1 MRIKKQFR
9 NLKKGARKV
18 FVGMLILS
26 ILSTA
31 TGIGSIFVY
40 ADEHDHIFAVTADSN
55 GDGTHTYYCE
65 VDGCDEEK
73 TESCSFG
80 DDGICPVCGYQEE
93 ESQEE
98 SSEHVHSFGDW
109 IYDGTDYH
117 YRECECGERETESC
131 SYDSYLTNYNG
142 THLKRCKTCGNS
154 VDEPCTFSD
163 PVVSEDGSTVTVTCI
178 YCGYSETSENEDY
191 VPSEDVEEEK
201 TILYDTSEADEGSV
215 YQFDDFFAS
224 DAKIAAVTG
233 LKYNFEEQELLVN
246 AVDSVSADTLPGVT
260 GVSGIIYGTKYSGAA
275 SGQVGHTG
283 KDAGTYTVTMALT
296 YTYKPVKEAEETE
309 ETEKTEEKT
318 YSCSRSIDVEIA
330 PVYVDDITIKP
341 EETDFILIPKEY
353 DKDPLCKLYVGEN
366 VIPEE
371 AYTLEEP
378 TGSTRPFK
386 AGETITYL
394 IDSKQ
399 QNPNFS
405 FHIERTVNVN
415 PVQLTFNG
423 EAELK
428 PAYRGG
434 VEIAPPSG
442 YTIGWSKDSC
452 SSDKIKYT
460 TLGTH
465 DLTVFVR
472 NTETEKVMSQDFQ
485 LYITEEEIVDD
496 FIKSYPEFEESVT
509 LTGSAIDLMK
519 TAPEL
524 NTEYI
529 EEKNYY
535 DVSYGFVNT
544 ATGSPTYGKSPQ
556 GTDKGVYEF
565 EFIIV
570 VVKKSGDDPIVMNTG
585 HSYSTRVLKSLT
597 HSDINFTAQ
606 AADYQSL
613 DSLIPA
619 EDFYLVKDKDATLQK
634 DTHYT
639 VSVDKEEPFYET
651 GTEITINYTGI
662 ADAAGAHG
670 AYYTE
675 ETQKTVKV
683 SPVTI
688 LFNGE
693 EQKDKYEDAVT
704 FTAEGYTISDAPDGV
719 FNTEYVYS
727 TSCSNLTVPLYFKK
741 DGTSRIVKQSVEKLN
756 IGKAADIVVLYDG
769 DSELKSF
776 YYDSVRISAKGFD
789 VAPDDGKNNF
799 RGAYPLDYDASKNMQ
814 PVDDFVLIFKDKET
828 GLEYKKTISGVNLYE
843 TPEIDIL
850 YNGEELKDWYNDDV
864 TVTADGYTVSDE
876 ADAGFGK
883 SYKMTGEGT
892 VSKKLYFKDAQ
903 GVTEAMVVVSIDR
916 TKPTGSVSLEK
927 NTSDSFMTKDSV
939 LAYYNSTKSGTVTSS
954 DDLSGVDYVQYYVSD
969 TFYASEE
976 EVTTAISEKSGKWRS
991 YSKNSRPALVKNK
1004 SNYFYVLIHDKA
1016 GNVAAISLGNII
1028 CDTIA
1033 PRLTTVEIV
1042 PGKEEG
1048 ATTVAVA
1055 GKDTQS
1061 GVNRFKF
1068 IYREKKEGKNEAPS
1082 KKEIF
1087 DNGEYIATQTE
1098 AEQIAAASY
1107 DLKGLDPEKTYL
1119 FYLIAVDR
1127 AGNISEIK
1135 TEEVEGQSVIPAA
1148 EEEEQEAA
1156 GAGGLAPAPSGI
1168 AGSGTGEGGSGSSGQ
1183 GSGQG
1188 GSGQGG
1194 QGGSGSSGSGSSG
1207 SSGGS
1212 SGEGSQSEINR
1223 DPYIADATGSTRI
1236 GENETSGW
1244 NKISSEVK
1252 KADDGALIEVEM
1264 SGTPN
1269 VSGQLFD
1276 SMKDKNVQV
1285 NLRMAGDLEWQIKG
1299 SNVSSVVGD
1308 RDMGVRIGSRNI
1320 PAQVIN
1326 EVAGSYPHVEFS
1338 GNHQGD
1344 LGFEAT
1350 IAVPVGESNKGM
1362 VATLYS
1368 YDPDTKEMVASGNIT
1383 VDEKGYARF
1392 PVTKSGDCTVVITP
1406 EGMLT
1411 AADQMNGISGVLT
1424 AEDED
1429 EDLTQESSKIRFTD
1443 IFTLRGSTRAWL
1455 FIVAFM
1461 SAAICLLILFLPALQ
1476 LPNSDDKG
1484 DYL

>member
-1 MRIKKQFR
+1 
-9 NLKKGARKV
+9 
-18 FVGMLILS
+18 MLILS

-40 ADEHDHIFAVTADSN
+40 ADEHDHIYGVTADSN
-55 GDGTHTYYCE
+55 GDGTHTYHCE

-80 DDGICPVCGYQEE
+80 DDGICPVCGYEKEE
-93 ESQEE
+93 GSDE
-98 SSEHVHSFGDW
+98 SSDHVHSFGDW

-131 SYDSYLTNYNG
+131 TYDSYLTNYNG
-142 THLKRCKTCGNS
+142 THLKRCTTCGNS
-154 VDEPCTFSD
+154 VDESCTFSD
-163 PVVSEDGSTVTVTCI
+163 PVVSEDGTTVTVTCI
-178 YCGYSETSENEDY
+178 YCGYSETSENTDY
-191 VPSEDVEEEK
+191 VPAEDVEEEK
-201 TILYDTSEADEGSV
+201 TILNDTSEADEGSV
-215 YQFDDFFAS
+215 YQFDDFFSS
-224 DAKIAAVTG
+224 DARIAAATS
-233 LKYNFEEQELLVN
+233 LKYNFKEQELLVN

-260 GVSGIIYGTKYSGAA
+260 TVSGITYAAKYSGSP
-275 SGQVGHTG
+275 SGQLGHTG
-283 KDAGTYTVTMALT
+283 TDAGLYTVTCSLT
-296 YTYKPVKEAEETE
+296 YTYKDPEAAEGTQEA
-309 ETEKTEEKT
+309 EEKT

-341 EETDFILIPKEY
+341 EETNLILIPKEY

-394 IDSKQ
+394 IDSKEK
-399 QNPNFS
+399 NPNFS

-415 PVQLTFNG
+415 PVDLTFNG
-423 EAELK
+423 DTELK

-442 YTIGWSKDSC
+442 YTIGWNKDSC
-452 SSDKIKYT
+452 SLEKIKYT

-496 FIKSYPEFEESVT
+496 FIKSYPEFEEQVV
-509 LTGSAIDLMK
+509 LTGSTVDLMK
-519 TAPEL
+519 TAPLL

-535 DVSYGFVNT
+535 DVSYGFVNS
-544 ATGSPTYGKSPQ
+544 ATGAPTYGKSPQ
-556 GTDKGVYEF
+556 GTDKGVYNF

-585 HSYSTRVLKSLT
+585 HSYSAKVLKSLT

-613 DSLIPA
+613 EPSIPT
-619 EDFYLVKDKDATLQK
+619 EDFYLVKDKDAILQK

-639 VSVDKEEPFYET
+639 ASVDKEEPYYET
-651 GTEITINYTGI
+651 GSEITITYTGL

-670 AYYTE
+670 AYYVE
-675 ETQKTVKV
+675 ETQQTVKV
-683 SPVTI
+683 SPVTV

-693 EQKDKYEDAVT
+693 EQKEKYEDAVT
-704 FTAEGYTISDAPDGV
+704 FTAEGYTISDAPDGT
-719 FNTEYVYS
+719 FNTEFVYS

-741 DGTSRIVKQSVEKLN
+741 DGTSRIVMQNIEKLN

-769 DSELKSF
+769 DSELKPF

-789 VAPDDGKNNF
+789 VAPDDGKENF
-799 RGAYPLDYDASKNMQ
+799 KGAYPLDYDENKNMQ
-814 PVDDFVLIFKDKET
+814 PVDDFVLIFRDKET
-828 GLEYKKTISGVNLYE
+828 GLDYKKTISGVNLYE

-864 TVTADGYTVSDE
+864 IITAEGYTVSDE

-892 VSKKLYFKDAQ
+892 VSKKLYFKDAK
-903 GVTEAMVVVSIDR
+903 GVVETMVVVSIDR
-916 TKPTGSVSLEK
+916 TGPTGSVSLEK

-939 LAYYNSTKSGTVTSS
+939 LAYYNTTKSGTVTSS

-976 EVTTAISEKSGKWRS
+976 EVTTAITEKSGKWRS

-1016 GNVAAISLGNII
+1016 GNVAAISLGNIV

-1033 PRLTTVEIV
+1033 PRLTTAEIV
-1042 PGKEEG
+1042 AGKEEG
-1048 ATTVAVA
+1048 VTTVAVA

-1068 IYREKKEGKNEAPS
+1068 IYREKKEGKNDAPT
-1082 KKEIF
+1082 KMEIF
-1087 DNGEYIATQTE
+1087 ENGEYVAAQTQ

-1127 AGNISEIK
+1127 AGNISEVK
-1135 TEEVEGQSVIPAA
+1135 TEEVEGASVIPAT
-1148 EEEEQEAA
+1148 EEEEE
-1156 GAGGLAPAPSGI
+1156 GTSGGSGGLAPAPSGI
-1168 AGSGTGEGGSGSSGQ
+1168 AGSGTSEGGSGSSGQ
-1183 GSGQG
+1183 GGQG
-1188 GSGQGG
+1188 GAGQEG
-1194 QGGSGSSGSGSSG
+1194 QGGSGSSGTGSSG
-1207 SSGGS
+1207 TSGGS
-1212 SGEGSQSEINR
+1212 SQESGGSEINR

-1236 GENETSGW
+1236 GEIETSGW
-1244 NKISSEVK
+1244 NRISSEVK
-1252 KADDGALIEVEM
+1252 KADNGALIEVEM
-1264 SGTPN
+1264 SGMPN
-1269 VSGQLFD
+1269 VSGQLFE
-1276 SMKDKNVQV
+1276 SMKDKDVQV

-1299 SNVSSVVGD
+1299 SDVSSAVGD

-1320 PAQVIN
+1320 PAQVID

-1350 IAVPVGESNKGM
+1350 IAVPVGETNKGM

-1411 AADQMNGISGVLT
+1411 AADQMNGVSGVLT

-1429 EDLTQESSKIRFTD
+1429 EYLTQESSKIRLTD
-1443 IFTLRGSTRAWL
+1443 IFALRGSARAWL
-1455 FIVAFM
+1455 FIVAFL

-1476 LPNSDDKG
+1476 LPNSDDMG